1 VHEEDDC
8 INRYG
13 VLDKIRNPD
22 IVLLACVPEFVQ
34 VVALARLP
42 RTQR

>member
-42 RTQR
+42 RTRR